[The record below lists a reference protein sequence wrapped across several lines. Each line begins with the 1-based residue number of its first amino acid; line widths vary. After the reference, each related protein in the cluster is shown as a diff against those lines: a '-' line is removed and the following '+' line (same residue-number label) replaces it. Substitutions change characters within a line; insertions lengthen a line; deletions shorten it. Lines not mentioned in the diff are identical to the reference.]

1 MAVTQAD
8 SFEFRLRLILG
19 RYRDPDERVRQRP
32 GRPGRG
38 LLGQQY

>member
-8 SFEFRLRLILG
+8 SFEFQLRLILG
-19 RYRDPDERVRQRP
+19 RCRDPGERVRQRP
-32 GRPGRG
+32 GRTGTC